1 MTAPEVVLDLV
12 DGIDEAELAAQVAAE
27 EWYHRIGLGPGIVT
41 DGVER
46 YLPYQRPVLAALA
59 GLDLAGRRVLDV
71 GCRDGLVAFAAEQ
84 QGAAEV
90 VGADNDPSPGAVGI
104 IVPATGSK
112 VRFVDANVL
121 DMTPGDVGGPFDV
134 VIAAGLLYHL
144 RAPFTAL
151 HVLHELLAD
160 GGTLILESAYWASRH
175 DDFADVWCPI
185 GRDGPHDATSPTF
198 FNRRALRDTLTSY
211 GFVIQQWSELG
222 EQLRH
227 PRNRKARL
235 LRRQRTVDRVTV
247 VARRDDSTL
256 DPYLEDYFWGIHT
269 TRGWI

>member
-1 MTAPEVVLDLV
+1 MSTPDVVLDLV
-12 DGIDEAELAAQVAAE
+12 DGVDEAELAAEVAAE
-27 EWYHRIGLGPGIVT
+27 EWYHRVGLGPAIVT

-59 GLDLAGRRVLDV
+59 GLDLTGRRVLDV

-90 VGADNDPSPGAVGI
+90 VGSDNDPSPGAVGI

-121 DMTPGDVGGPFDV
+121 DMTPDDVGGRFDV
-134 VIAAGLLYHL
+134 VVAAGLLYHL

-151 HVLHELLAD
+151 HVLRELLVD
-160 GGTLILESAYWASRH
+160 GGTLILESAFWAGR
-175 DDFADVWCPI
+175 DDFADVWCPV
-185 GRDGPHDATSPTF
+185 GREGPHDATSPTF
-198 FNRRALRDTLTSY
+198 FNRKALRDTLTSY
-211 GFVIQQWSELG
+211 GLVVDQWSELG

-247 VARRDDSTL
+247 VAHRDDSTL
-256 DPYLEDYFWGIHT
+256 DPYLEGYFWGSHT
-269 TRGWI
+269 SRGWI